1 MLERRTEHRKDLTYY
16 LPAYG
21 NGSSHLL
28 GHVAN
33 ISNYGVLLVGRR
45 PHERGTVYQLNIA
58 LPQQNSRNKHFIVEA
73 ICKWSQ
79 EDSSSEFFRSG
90 FKTARPVGDLAS
102 AQARNRPSIV
112 SLKRIFDVF
121 ASILGMLVASPL
133 YVLVGLAIRLESAGP
148 LIYSAERIGIY
159 GRPFLIYKFRTMS
172 VAAGDDGPA
181 VTAHDDPRITRLGR
195 FLRQTKLNELPQLF
209 NVLRGDMSFVGPRPE
224 YAEFVAHYPPEERE
238 VLSVEPGITS
248 LATILYASEENM
260 LNFSEVT
267 ETYLRSILPDKLRL
281 DLLYV
286 RNRSLLL
293 DLDILFHTML
303 VLIPRFRKAAP
314 QVEDILR
321 WPFRMTRQR
330 LSWFAIDSAIALI
343 GISLAGL
350 LWRSAGPI
358 DVGIGR
364 SLIAALLMTGVFTM
378 TNWITRVQRVQWR
391 YANPSEAI
399 YVIGSASA
407 ATILVLIANS
417 LIDPPRFPDAMLIM
431 AGIFALSGFLVARYL
446 RPLLQGLSNK
456 MVGLRAVTSGGR
468 VRVLVVGAG
477 DAAQLT
483 ILLVRNNPAGRA
495 FHVVGVVDDEPN
507 LLGTLLHRVPV
518 LGVCDRIPEI
528 VRKKDIGTIVF
539 AIHSIEDHRRRY
551 LLRLCQG
558 TSARTV
564 IVPDLL
570 SNLRQGL
577 AWEAEGPGQ
586 AAGDSQTATSIA
598 GTSADLRRQ
607 IQILAE
613 QAREGEMADV
623 VKGLGQLDK
632 ALAAEESD
640 KLVGIPE
647 GRQPRPQPGRQTS
660 A

>member
-1 MLERRTEHRKDLTYY
+1 MRERRNEYRKELTYY
-16 LPAYG
+16 LRAYE
-21 NGSSHLL
+21 NGDSHLF

-33 ISNYGVLLVGRR
+33 VSDHGVLIIGRR
-45 PHERGTVYQLNIA
+45 PHERGCVYRLSIA
-58 LPQQNSRNKHFIVEA
+58 LPEQKSRSKHFFVEA
-73 ICKWSQ
+73 ICKWSR
-79 EDSSSEFFRSG
+79 EDSTSEFFRSG
-90 FKTARPVGDLAS
+90 FVTARPVGHLAS
-102 AQARNRPSIV
+102 AEAGTRLSAV
-112 SLKRIFDVF
+112 SLKRVFDVL

-133 YVLVGLAIRLESAGP
+133 YLLVGLAIRLDSDGP

-159 GRPFLIYKFRTMS
+159 GRPFRIYKFRSMS

-209 NVLRGDMSFVGPRPE
+209 NVLKGDMSFVGPRPE
-224 YAEFVAHYPPEERE
+224 YVDFVAHYTPEQRE
-238 VLSVEPGITS
+238 VLSVNPGVTS
-248 LATILYASEENM
+248 LATILYAGEEKM

-286 RNRSLLL
+286 RNRSFLL

-303 VLIPRFRKAAP
+303 VLIPRFRRAAP
-314 QVEDILR
+314 NVEDILR
-321 WPFRMTRQR
+321 WPFRMTRQH
-330 LSWFAIDSAIALI
+330 LSWFVIDAAIALL
-343 GISLAGL
+343 GVGLAGL

-358 DVGIGR
+358 DVGISR
-364 SLIAALLMTGVFTM
+364 SLIAALSMTAVFTM
-378 TNWITRVQRVQWR
+378 MNWITGVQRVQWR
-391 YANPSEAI
+391 YANPSEAL

-417 LIDPPRFPDAMLIM
+417 LLEPPRFPDAMLIM
-431 AGIFALSGFLVARYL
+431 AGIFAVSGFLVARYL
-446 RPLLQGLSNK
+446 RPLLQGLTNK
-456 MVGLRAVTSGGR
+456 MVGLGPVTSVGR
-468 VRVLVVGAG
+468 ERVLVVGAG

-483 ILLVRNNPAGRA
+483 ILLLRNNPGGRA
-495 FHVVGVVDDEPN
+495 FHVVGVVDDDPN

-518 LGVCDRIPEI
+518 LGFCDRIPEI
-528 VRKKDIGTIVF
+528 VREKDVGTIVF
-539 AIHSIEDHRRRY
+539 AIHNIEDHRRRY
-551 LLRLCQG
+551 LLRRCQE

-570 SNLRQGL
+570 SNLRQGI

-586 AAGDSQTATSIA
+586 AVGDSQTATTFV

-613 QAREGEMADV
+613 RARKGDIVDV
-623 VKGLGQLDK
+623 ARGLGQLDET
-632 ALAAEESD
+632 LAAEESD
-640 KLVGIPE
+640 NLVGIPE
-647 GRQPRPQPGRQTS
+647 RRQSKPQPDPHVS

>member
-1 MLERRTEHRKDLTYY
+1 MRERRNEYRKELTYY
-16 LPAYG
+16 LRAYE
-21 NGSSHLL
+21 NGDSRLF

-33 ISNYGVLLVGRR
+33 VSDHGVLIVGRR
-45 PHERGTVYQLNIA
+45 AHERGSVYRLSIA
-58 LPQQNSRNKHFIVEA
+58 LPEPKSRSKHLFVEA
-73 ICKWSQ
+73 ICQWSQ
-79 EDSSSEFFRSG
+79 EDSTSEFFRSG
-90 FKTARPVGDLAS
+90 FKTAIPVGHLAS
-102 AQARNRPSIV
+102 APAGTRLSTI
-112 SLKRIFDVF
+112 SLKRLFDVW
-121 ASILGMLVASPL
+121 ASVLGMLVASPL
-133 YVLVGLAIRLESAGP
+133 YLLVGLAIRLKSDGP
-148 LIYSAERIGIY
+148 ITYSAERIGIF
-159 GRPFLIYKFRTMS
+159 GRPFRMYKFRTMS

-224 YAEFVAHYPPEERE
+224 YVEFVAHYTPEQRE
-238 VLSVEPGITS
+238 ILSVKPGITS
-248 LATILYASEENM
+248 LATILYAGEEKM

-267 ETYLRSILPDKLRL
+267 ETYLRNILPDKLRL

-303 VLIPRFRKAAP
+303 VLIPRFRRAAP
-314 QVEDILR
+314 HVEDILR

-330 LSWFAIDSAIALI
+330 LSWFAIDAAIGLLAV
-343 GISLAGL
+343 SLAGL

-364 SLIAALLMTGVFTM
+364 SLIAALSMTTIFTM
-378 TNWITRVQRVQWR
+378 TNWITGVQRVRWR

-417 LIDPPRFPDAMLIM
+417 LLGPPRFPDAMLIM

-446 RPLLQGLSNK
+446 RPLLQGLANK
-456 MVGLRAVTSGGR
+456 MLALRPVTSAGR
-468 VRVLVVGAG
+468 ERVLIVGAG

-528 VRKKDIGTIVF
+528 VREKNIGTIVF
-539 AIHSIEDHRRRY
+539 AIHRIEDHRRRY
-551 LLRLCQG
+551 LLRRCQETG
-558 TSARTV
+558 ARTV

-570 SNLRQGL
+570 SNLRQGM

-586 AAGDSQTATSIA
+586 AAGDSQIATSFA
-598 GTSADLRRQ
+598 GTSADLRLQ

-613 QAREGEMADV
+613 QAREGNIDDV
-623 VKGLGQLDK
+623 ARGLGQLDE

-640 KLVGIPE
+640 NLVGIPE
-647 GRQPRPQPGRQTS
+647 RRQSRPQPDPHVS